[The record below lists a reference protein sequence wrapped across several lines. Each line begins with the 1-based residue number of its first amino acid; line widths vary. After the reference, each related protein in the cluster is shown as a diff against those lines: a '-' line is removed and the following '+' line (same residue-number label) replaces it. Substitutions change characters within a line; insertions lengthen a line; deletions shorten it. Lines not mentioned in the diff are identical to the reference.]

1 MEQFNMK
8 RMWEDGLEM
17 EVVLTLKGKWCEVT
31 VDEYVTASDIDTLV
45 STLSAFNARN
55 GKSP

>member
-1 MEQFNMK
+1 MK